1 MLTTVTEHVVLL
13 LRIARLTSLRRL
25 PAQSSTVAFGRQCH
39 WSEGILHLKN
49 IPNSP
54 MESYLREAFNE
65 LFAEDGLTVVARGLG
80 VNNLYS
86 KFAQYYANRDHG
98 RKLVFCINCTGVED
112 QLQDLFLTSS
122 DAGIK
127 DLPQVGGIPYCM

>member
-1 MLTTVTEHVVLL
+1 VLL
-13 LRIARLTSLRRL
+13 LYYASLRFRGCQL
-25 PAQSSTVAFGRQCH
+25 EFHSCVWKAVSFVRITLQ
-39 WSEGILHLKN
+39 LN
-49 IPNSP
+49 IPPGSP

-127 DLPQVGGIPYCM
+127 DLPQVGGLLYCR